1 MGVLDLTILEVF
13 SSLTD
18 SMISVTL
25 CEPSYHAPGRHP
37 KPTAACHRVQAAL
50 AARTLAE
57 GTFALPTAA
66 PRPCAGPRRV
76 PRHQHRPLVQQQP
89 RSSSS
94 EQRGEAS
101 TNVVPL
107 HWVISHRL
115 GG

>member
-1 MGVLDLTILEVF
+1 MLDCTILEVF

-57 GTFALPTAA
+57 GTFTLPTAS
-66 PRPCAGPRRV
+66 PRPCAGPRCV

-89 RSSSS
+89 RSGSS

-101 TNVVPL
+101 IIMVPL
-107 HWVISHRL
+107 QRDISHRL